1 MRTTFRTK
9 VDRELF
15 TDVNTGEILTDIE
28 HKKITKNVLTKGDFY
43 QVYTGYLAAWLGL
56 KPVECVSVL
65 SWLAANVD
73 YGTNTLDLT
82 KRKKEQMCKDLNIS
96 IASFYN
102 YWKALKEATFTNED
116 GKEEYLISAERT
128 FVSVNPKIAWK
139 GSLSDLHSVSLS
151 MSCRFVVRE

>member
-1 MRTTFRTK
+1 MKTTFRTK
-9 VDRELF
+9 IDRELF
-15 TDVNTGEILTDIE
+15 TDVHTGEILTDVE
-28 HKKITKNVLTKGDFY
+28 HKKVIKTVVTKGDFY

-56 KPVECVSVL
+56 KPAECVSVL

-82 KRKKEQMCKDLNIS
+82 KRKKEQLCKDLNIG

-102 YWKALKEATFTNED
+102 YWKVLKKATFINED
-116 GKEEYLISAERT
+116 DKEEYLISADRT

-139 GSLSDLHSVSLS
+139 GSISDLHSISIN
-151 MSCRFVVRE
+151 MSCRFLVKE

>member
-9 VDRELF
+9 GEREWF
-15 TDVNTGEILTDIE
+15 TDFNTGEILTDRE
-28 HKKITKNVLTKGDFY
+28 KKKITKTVLTKGDFY

-56 KPVECVSVL
+56 KPAECVSVL

>member
-28 HKKITKNVLTKGDFY
+28 HKKITKTVLTKGDFY

-56 KPVECVSVL
+56 KPAECVSVL

-73 YGTNTLDLT
+73 YGTSTLDLT